1 MAPKTKAR
9 VAPKTSAQVTL
20 HEVNSH
26 TGDHRIVTIIDG
38 KTTAGEW
45 TRNNQ
50 IATLNNLRA
59 CTDQYAGLFP
69 VGVFKVQT
77 VETIT
82 L

>member
-1 MAPKTKAR
+1 MATKPKSR
-9 VAPKTSAQVTL
+9 VATKTSALITM
-20 HEVNSH
+20 HEVNNH
-26 TGDHRIVTIIDG
+26 TGDHRIVTIVDG

-45 TRNNQ
+45 ARNNQ

-69 VGVFKVQT
+69 VGVFKVQA
-77 VETIT
+77 VETVS